1 MEVVLFHRQRKNT
14 VSAHTKSLK
23 DLLPMVSAAQ
33 FLADNKRQALV
44 EKIKSYSGLEAPRYE
59 SLCTTLIENLISYCQ
74 NLPESTNSYY
84 AQSGGLVEHALNRTE
99 AALDLFQEFMIAEQD
114 GLSEEQ
120 KLWQYALFSAAV
132 LQGIGKLFIDY
143 RINLFDIN
151 GQLLKQWNP
160 LLESLVNVGSYYNYE
175 FQKESDVE
183 FRRRLNLLLAKA
195 LMPPSGFSWIASNQA
210 VLAIW
215 LALLNE
221 DQRSAGTL
229 GAILNRAESVAIQR
243 YLAEFLAKSSI
254 GRSGGPFGRAGTFSG
269 GVPESLAEKEQA
281 IGAEFIQWIIKSLEK
296 GLIMINKAPLWM
308 VPGGFIMCAEMFQL
322 FVREHPEYKNW
333 QAIQKAFASLGL
345 HRLAPDGSLLSRF
358 EQTQNQQM
366 HSGIVFSEY
375 AVALPESVS
384 VYHLNTGKTET
395 MSAIEFIHNAQDNPH
410 FIQRNTVGIEPLQ
423 KLSASGQWN
432 PIVTETPT
440 MSHGVKNSG

>member
-1 MEVVLFHRQRKNT
+1 MFHRQRKNT
-14 VSAHTKSLK
+14 TSAQAKSLK
-23 DLLPMVSAAQ
+23 DLLPMVSSAQ
-33 FLADNKRQALV
+33 FLSENKRQALL
-44 EKIKSYSGLEAPRYE
+44 EKMNTYSVLEPSRYE
-59 SLCTTLIENLISYCQ
+59 SLCSTLIDNLVSYCQ
-74 NLPESTNSYY
+74 SLPESANNYY
-84 AQSGGLVEHALNRTE
+84 AQPGGLVDHALNRTE
-99 AALDLFQEFMIAEQD
+99 AALGLFQEFMVVEQD
-114 GLSEEQ
+114 AVSEEQ
-120 KLWQYALFSAAV
+120 KLWQYALYSAAL

-143 RINLFDIN
+143 RVNLFDIN

-160 LLESLVNVGSYYNYE
+160 LLESLVNIGTYYNYE
-175 FQKESDVE
+175 FQKDSDAD

-195 LMPPSGFSWIASNQA
+195 LMPPSGFSWIASNQQ
-210 VLAIW
+210 VLAVW

-243 YLAEFLAKSSI
+243 YLAELLAKSNLS
-254 GRSGGPFGRAGTFSG
+254 RSGGPFGRAGTFSG

-281 IGAEFIQWIIKSLEK
+281 IGAEFIQWMIQSLEK

-345 HRLAPDGSLLSRF
+345 HRRAPDGSLLSRF

-366 HSGIVFSEY
+366 LSGIVFSKY
-375 AVALPESVS
+375 AVALPDSVS

-395 MSAIEFIHNAQDNPH
+395 MSAIELIHHAQENNH
-410 FIQRNTVGIEPLQ
+410 FIQRNNVSVAPLQ
-423 KLSASGQWN
+423 KLSASGWS
-432 PIVTETPT
+432 PIVPETASLAP
-440 MSHGVKNSG
+440 GVKNGG